1 MLVCLFKDTR
11 STECHVTSR
20 DTSPMLWSRTLLLHP
35 LVWQSHRLL
44 RDPSSSYFFMC
55 IYTHA
60 WCKSIS
66 VGLCSKDFSVSHPS
80 ILRSP
85 ESSCCKSTLTWTFD
99 LWGWG
104 VLSSVRLTEGRT
116 PCQRGMKTAN
126 NTTSTVIALSQPLN
140 FKTLGIK
147 GLSPSLF
154 TQLMPLFWHLAAVF
168 YCLYCTTTQTIIALI
183 ILLLHFFFRNININS
198 QLLFF
203 SDALISACVQH
214 LRFSSRNQ

>member
-1 MLVCLFKDTR
+1 MLPCLFKDTR
-11 STECHVTSR
+11 STECHVTSH

-35 LVWQSHRLL
+35 LVWRWHQLL
-44 RDPSSSYFFMC
+44 RGPSSSYFFMC

-126 NTTSTVIALSQPLN
+126 NTTSTVIALHNHFILKHSASKDYLCHYLHSWCHC
-140 FKTLGIK
+140 FDIWL
-147 GLSPSLF
+147 PSF
-154 TQLMPLFWHLAAVF
+154 TAF
-168 YCLYCTTTQTIIALI
+168 IAPQ
-183 ILLLHFFFRNININS
+183 RKP
-198 QLLFF
+198 
-203 SDALISACVQH
+203 
-214 LRFSSRNQ
+214 